1 MKIAELRKLSNEEL
15 TTKITEAKKELL
27 DLRIKKSTGTLE
39 KPSKINELI
48 KGIARALTILKER
61 EINESEENK

>member
-1 MKIAELRKLSNEEL
+1 MKITDLRKLSNEEL

-39 KPSKINELI
+39 KPSKINELR

>member
-1 MKIAELRKLSNEEL
+1 MKIADLRKLSNEEL

-39 KPSKINELI
+39 KPSKINELR
-48 KGIARALTILKER
+48 KGIARALTIIKER

>member
-1 MKIAELRKLSNEEL
+1 MKINDLRKLSNEEL

-39 KPSKINELI
+39 KPSKINELR
-48 KGIARALTILKER
+48 KGIARAMTILKER